1 MKLLKEDIIDIENKL
16 VEGIKHSDVK
26 FLDAVLHDQLLFIV
40 PNGQVITK
48 ETDLASHTAGHMS
61 VEKLEAVIE
70 DIRVIDETAIVVVVY
85 DTKGTMLGESIKG
98 RFRYIRIWKL
108 FDEGLKVIGGSC
120 IQLPS

>member
-48 ETDLASHTAGHMS
+48 EMDLASHTAGHMS